1 MHANES
7 ITVISAV
14 DASVVPTSTKVTL
27 QQGEQVY
34 IMPAMDDARV
44 PALQG
49 RKKIAQGNALGERG
63 VFVTSPVRATQNP
76 RTTCSGRNPHS
87 VSPFQGLFCF
97 SLFPQGVA
105 LGYLIP
111 PRWG

>member
-1 MHANES
+1 MPTNE
-7 ITVISAV
+7 TATLTRDVEV
-14 DASVVPTSTKVTL
+14 SVVGTA
-27 QQGEQVY
+27 QE
-34 IMPAMDDARV
+34 ARM

-76 RTTCSGRNPHS
+76 RTTRSSRTAHS
-87 VSPFQGLFCF
+87 VSPFQGFYCF
-97 SLFPQGVA
+97 SLFPQGVT